1 MLIMK
6 ACDIKTLIRRHPGKV
21 SFYGMVRS
29 SRKFQAY
36 RIPGIAKNQDEPTRF
51 PTPGS
56 LIRDA
61 AAKVGEGAPTCPV
74 VNVGFL
80 KGHGEML
87 GHPYF
92 IFLAAETDGGW
103 CAHLVVSDSL

>member
-1 MLIMK
+1 
-6 ACDIKTLIRRHPGKV
+6 
-21 SFYGMVRS
+21 MVRS

-36 RIPGIAKNQDEPTRF
+36 RIPGIAKNQDEPTHF